1 MRGDTAEIQS
11 GLNPKGTKRRGKSPT
26 ENLDCL
32 SDDENDKNDDDYN
45 TIVRV
50 SIWDRITLLFSSIF
64 GALGINKNNT
74 QDENMTKGKDILL
87 FVIHNFKYDK
97 I

>member
-32 SDDENDKNDDDYN
+32 GDDENENDENDDDYN
-45 TIVRV
+45 SVVRV
-50 SIWDRITLLFSSIF
+50 LIWDRITLLFSGIC
-64 GALGINKNNT
+64 GAISINKNNT
-74 QDENMTKGKDILL
+74 YDENMTQGKDILL
-87 FVIHNFKYDK
+87 FVIV
-97 I
+97 